1 MRRIDSVFFSRF
13 RTRASDWSG
22 FRDDTLLL
30 PGYNNGM
37 NTVLLNPCTAFN
49 GHRRLASGPLHEVA
63 IAVRNAIESG
73 DNGSVFIYEDSTGR
87 AIDIDTRGTAE
98 EVIARLAHPV
108 EATPWPSLGEN
119 PLTDA
124 ELRGRGRPKLGVIAR
139 EVTLLPRHWD
149 WLNTQPG
156 GASVALRKLVE
167 EARRTSGDK
176 DRTRAAQEAAY
187 HFMSAIAGD
196 LPQFEEATRALFA
209 YDRRRFSDLVAHWPE
224 DVRDHAIKLAFA
236 DLDSNGSQF
245 TDQPQPPGKVWRG
258 VSIGE
263 IHG

>member
-1 MRRIDSVFFSRF
+1 MS
-13 RTRASDWSG
+13 T
-22 FRDDTLLL
+22 T
-30 PGYNNGM
+30 
-37 NTVLLNPCTAFN
+37 LLNPCTAFN

-63 IAVRNAIESG
+63 IAVKNAIESG
-73 DNGSVFIYEDSTGR
+73 DNGSVFLYDDSTGR
-87 AIDIDTRGTAE
+87 VIDIDTRGTAE
-98 EVIARLAHPV
+98 EVIARLAQP
-108 EATPWPSLGEN
+108 GE
-119 PLTDA
+119 PAQLPAVGEIDQTEG
-124 ELRGRGRPKLGVIAR
+124 ELRGRGRPKLGVISR

-209 YDRRRFSDLVAHWPE
+209 HDRRRFSDLVAQWPE

-236 DLDSNGSQF
+236 DLDASG
-245 TDQPQPPGKVWRG
+245 R
-258 VSIGE
+258 
-263 IHG
+263 

>member
-1 MRRIDSVFFSRF
+1 MNS
-13 RTRASDWSG
+13 A
-22 FRDDTLLL
+22 LLK
-30 PGYNNGM
+30 
-37 NTVLLNPCTAFN
+37 PCTAFN
-49 GHRRLASGPLHEVA
+49 GHRRLASGPLHEVVL
-63 IAVRNAIESG
+63 AVKSAIENG
-73 DNGSVFIYEDSTGR
+73 DNGAVHIYGDVTGR
-87 AIDIDTRGTAE
+87 VIDVDTRGTAE
-98 EVIARLAHPV
+98 ETVARLAQHAEP
-108 EATPWPSLGEN
+108 AGWPSLGEIGE
-119 PLTDA
+119 TDG

-187 HFMSAIAGD
+187 HFMSAIAGN

-209 YDRRRFSDLVAHWPE
+209 YDRRRFSDLVAQWPE

-236 DLDSNGSQF
+236 DLDSSGS
-245 TDQPQPPGKVWRG
+245 
-258 VSIGE
+258 
-263 IHG
+263 

>member
-1 MRRIDSVFFSRF
+1 MQ
-13 RTRASDWSG
+13 RALSCPYIYP
-22 FRDDTLLL
+22 DDIYMAFL
-30 PGYNNGM
+30 PGYNDHM
-37 NTVLLNPCTAFN
+37 TTTLLNPCTAFN

-63 IAVRNAIESG
+63 IAVKNAIESG
-73 DNGSVFIYEDSTGR
+73 DNGSVFLYDDATGR
-87 AIDIDTRGTAE
+87 MIDIDTRGTAE
-98 EVIARLAHPV
+98 EVIARLAQTAEP
-108 EATPWPSLGEN
+108 TPWPSLGEIGQ
-119 PLTDA
+119 TDG

-196 LPQFEEATRALFA
+196 LPQFEEAARALFA
-209 YDRRRFSDLVAHWPE
+209 YDRRRFSDLVAQWPE
-224 DVRDHAIKLAFA
+224 DVREHAIKLAFA
-236 DLDSNGSQF
+236 DLDSSGSQL
-245 TDQPQPPGKVWRG
+245 
-258 VSIGE
+258 
-263 IHG
+263 